1 MAFTITKLQFRMIKK
16 EREFSFVDKIGT
28 LTDTLISTIPNTEL
42 QRNGQYGALLIRNPV
57 YNFESQITPNET
69 NFTLNMEQILDGEAF
84 SEYFE
89 KVIDVSQKVITTI
102 KKVTDSTNDLK
113 SILCLIGGKLPTDK
127 NTNIK
132 ALLIELSKNSFIEE
146 DSNIKRIDYV
156 WKKSF
161 IEYYLSITNDE
172 DDKNDSRVLF
182 AIQDFQKDDMSFSNV
197 RSVVDLCFRE
207 FRSKILT
214 KIDE

>member
-1 MAFTITKLQFRMIKK
+1 MIKK
-16 EREFSFVDKIGT
+16 EREFSFIDKIGT

-42 QRNGQYGALLIRNPV
+42 QRNGQYGALIIRNPV
-57 YNFESQITPNET
+57 YNFESQITQNET

-102 KKVTDSTNDLK
+102 KKATDNTNDLK
-113 SILCLIGGKLPTDK
+113 SIICLIGGKLSTDK
-127 NTNIK
+127 DKNIK

-156 WKKSF
+156 WRKLF
-161 IEYYLSITNDE
+161 IEYYLSIINDK
-172 DDKNDSRVLF
+172 DDKNDSRVVF